1 MIRGIYAAG
10 SGMMAEAVRTD
21 VIANNLA
28 NASTAGYK
36 KDIAVSKDFRS
47 MLIQRINDGPNR
59 PVIGSLGVGSMIDEV
74 ATIHTNGAMRLTGNQ
89 YDLAIEG
96 RGFFA
101 VETPNG
107 VRYTRNGSFTRS
119 GQGELVTQ
127 DGYRVLG
134 QGGAIQLGDAQS
146 KINIDENG
154 RVLLGD
160 SGTTPMQFAEADTL
174 RVVAFADEKR
184 LVKEGANLFA
194 AAPGQQEEEAAD
206 SAVRQGCLE
215 MSNVNVVAEMVN
227 LITNYRAYEVNSKVV
242 QAHDQLLDK
251 AVNDVGRLS

>member
-10 SGMMAEAVRTD
+10 SGMMAEALRTD

-28 NASTAGYK
+28 NAATAGYK
-36 KDIAVSKDFRS
+36 KDVAVSKDFRS

-59 PVIGSLGVGSMIDEV
+59 PVIGSMGTGSVIDEV
-74 ATIHTNGAMRLTGNQ
+74 ATIHTIGAMRPTGNQ

-96 RGFFA
+96 RGYFA

-107 VRYTRNGSFTRS
+107 VRYTRNGSFTRN
-119 GQGELVTQ
+119 GQGQLVTQ

-134 QGGAIQLGDAQS
+134 RGGAIQMGDAQT
-146 KINIDENG
+146 KVNIDETG

-160 SGTTPMQFAEADTL
+160 AGTAPMQYAESDTL
-174 RVVAFADEKR
+174 RIVTFADEKQ
-184 LVKEGANLFA
+184 LVKEGATLFA
-194 AAPGQQEEEAAD
+194 AAPGQQEEEATD
-206 SAVRQGCLE
+206 SMVRQGFLE
-215 MSNVNVVAEMVN
+215 MSNVNVVSEMVN

-242 QAHDQLLDK
+242 QSHDQLLDK
-251 AVNDVGRLS
+251 AVNDVGRL